1 MITKNQT
8 WINKATGEA
17 VLILRVAD
25 IYVTYQT
32 KAGAIN
38 SKHPMIFL
46 QDFEEHK
53 A

>member
-1 MITKNQT
+1 MITKDQT
-8 WINKATGEA
+8 WINKATGEV
-17 VLILRVAD
+17 VLILRVAG

-46 QDFEEHK
+46 QDFEELK